1 MYSSKYDEVG
11 VSLLPKES
19 YTAKG
24 YQYSALLDHLLIASV
39 VSLFSSS
46 GNALSN
52 VPNLTESMESLRDYV
67 DCTAGS
73 LAIKSL
79 KNEESTIAYIRFP
92 SQIEPKENR
101 TQIFSPSA
109 SQAGKCTEWR
119 RPVRI
124 TGRERR
130 GTH

>member
-1 MYSSKYDEVG
+1 MG

-24 YQYSALLDHLLIASV
+24 YQYSALLDHLPIASAI
-39 VSLFSSS
+39 SLFSSS

-79 KNEESTIAYIRFP
+79 KMKNRLLPLFV
-92 SQIEPKENR
+92 SQVKLNPRKTVLR
-101 TQIFSPSA
+101 SFLL
-109 SQAGKCTEWR
+109 R
-119 RPVRI
+119 LVRL
-124 TGRERR
+124 GSVLS
-130 GTH
+130 G